1 MMDIFAKHYV
11 TTDNDDNDDNLA
23 AKEVIPLRSTP
34 TVPIP
39 SKGCVELGAQSA
51 SKDRTHIQPLKSR
64 YHYIIKALNISRE
77 SKRVNQRSRANSEC
91 IEENTHAK
99 ECRELS

>member
-1 MMDIFAKHYV
+1 MDIFAKHYV

-64 YHYIIKALNISRE
+64 YRYIIKASLKKSKLRVHRRE
-77 SKRVNQRSRANSEC
+77 HPCQRM
-91 IEENTHAK
+91 
-99 ECRELS
+99 